1 MLKLGVTTRKG
12 VTTIMSTDY
21 SQKQIDEL
29 DQMLGWDF
37 SQPGKGTFDENAV
50 VPDGWY
56 FMELTRVSKPYIS
69 KGQYGD
75 KTKCTFEFTIL
86 AEADKKNQQVE
97 SDYEGGKIPA
107 FVNIEARDPEKST
120 MYPMCSALL
129 GQDAREWSQANGPVI
144 PSKLMGRKC
153 WVRVTTTANDKGDM
167 KSFLNEFKA
176 KLPVAQFSAGNR
188 NSQVATH
195 QANQTAQKA
204 IPPF

>member
-1 MLKLGVTTRKG
+1 MTTE
-12 VTTIMSTDY
+12 TT
-21 SQKQIDEL
+21 QKQLDEL
-29 DQMLGWDF
+29 DSMLGWDF
-37 SQPGKGTFDENAV
+37 TQAAKGQFDENAV

-75 KTKCTFEFTIL
+75 KTKCTFEYTIL

-97 SDYEGGKIPA
+97 SEFEGGKIPA

-129 GQDAREWSQANGPVI
+129 GQDAREWSQQNGQFQ
-144 PSKLMGRKC
+144 PSKLIGRKC

-176 KLPVAQFSAGNR
+176 KLPQAQFSAGSR
-188 NSQVATH
+188 NAVQGNKTAT
-195 QANQTAQKA
+195 NQPAKA
-204 IPPF
+204 EPPF